1 MPSDVSSCNIKVPFK
16 VTMDICGSFTVQ
28 VLEAEDYSLEVADK
42 EFAGYLKDAVLDAFV
57 VSKSNDSG
65 VAILD
70 VSMNLDAD
78 SDFKGEIVTQL
89 QRALMNVS
97 GDNLEIYLKDWAN
110 TELLADLRANGMA
123 AALEGD
129 GINELAYDDLEGSYE
144 AGAAALWDG
153 LVALPPQKRSL
164 IATQIPNKNWMAARN
179 GFDNDD
185 DQHHHITFLPLRAG
199 GDSMTFQFQ
208 IEQHF
213 SVSTEAMPNYSYDG
227 SPNTDNIATGTSAY
241 AGHLVDETTYGVE
254 KRIVNIVLTRAAPK
268 DFPDVSGESPYTVP
282 DRDTDVVGSKSVN
295 DLSGEVN
302 SAQTAFDTASDLA
315 ESSYQTWK
323 AENITDISYN
333 LHVSRKNVADAKFV
347 AAKAALVK
355 ALLDL
360 SGNPSSLSL
369 KAAAELA
376 KSKVEAAQ
384 ADADSYLPLPSE
396 ASDLAGKL
404 STSKEDA
411 SAAAAAHRLLVAA
424 KIALA
429 AGEAKLAQE
438 INKANELQEK
448 YDALYESAQ
457 DASGESG
464 EIWTDA
470 SGHVAELT
478 TELET
483 LVSDL
488 SGARSEAHLAYLD
501 ASGAAA
507 AAAADPAD
515 ATKVQA
521 DIDAKVALAEKRA
534 AFLAAKAAAE
544 SKLADLSGSIATA
557 NLKLADYALFY
568 VYASGVD
575 AASVAANEEDGVVT
589 LFYNARERSV
599 PEISAE
605 LLDEDLSNAN

>member
-1 MPSDVSSCNIKVPFK
+1 VSSCSIKVPFK
-16 VTMDICGSFTVQ
+16 VTMDICGSFSVQ

-70 VSMNLDAD
+70 VSMNSGSE
-78 SDFKGEIVTQL
+78 SDFEGAIVTQL

-179 GFDNDD
+179 GFDVDD
-185 DQHHHITFLPLRAG
+185 DQHHQITYLPLKAG

-213 SVSTEAMPNYSYDG
+213 SVSTEAMPNYDFTG
-227 SPNTDNIATGTSAY
+227 TNNTDNITTGTSAY
-241 AGHLVDETTYGVE
+241 AGHLSGETTYGVD

-268 DFPDVSGESPYTVP
+268 DYPDVSGQSPYTVP
-282 DRDTDVVGSKSVN
+282 TRASVLGSPVSDSVN
-295 DLSGEVN
+295 DLSGAVD
-302 SAQTAFDTASDLA
+302 SAQTAFNSASVTA
-315 ESSYQTWK
+315 EESYQTWK
-323 AENITDISYN
+323 TENAIDIAYKM
-333 LHVSRKNVADAKFV
+333 HESRKNVAQNKFV
-347 AAKAALVK
+347 AAQAALVK
-355 ALLDL
+355 ALADL

-369 KAAAELA
+369 KVAAELA
-376 KSKVEAAQ
+376 KDKVEAAQ
-384 ADADSYLPLPSE
+384 ADRESFDVSPPSP
-396 ASDLAGKL
+396 ASDLATKL
-404 STSKEDA
+404 STSQTDA
-411 SAAAAAHRLLVAA
+411 SAAADAHRDLVAA
-424 KIALA
+424 KRALA
-429 AGEAKLAQE
+429 AGEAMLAQE

-488 SGARSEAHLAYLD
+488 SGARSEAHQAYLD
-501 ASGAAA
+501 ASGSANP
-507 AAAADPAD
+507 DPTD
-515 ATKVQA
+515 AIAVQA
-521 DIDAKVALAEKRA
+521 DIDDKVALAEKRA
-534 AFLAAKAAAE
+534 AFLAAKVAAE
-544 SKLADLSGSIATA
+544 EKLADVSGSVATA

-568 VYASGVD
+568 VYAQGLD
-575 AASVAANEEDGVVT
+575 ALAGAGAAAVT
-589 LFYNARERSV
+589 AFYNARERSV
-599 PEISAE
+599 PAITPAG

>member
-1 MPSDVSSCNIKVPFK
+1 
-16 VTMDICGSFTVQ
+16 MDICGSFSVQ

-42 EFAGYLKDAVLDAFV
+42 EFAGDLRDAVLDAFV

-70 VSMNLDAD
+70 VSMNSA
-78 SDFKGEIVTQL
+78 SESAFEAAIVTQL

-179 GFDNDD
+179 GFDIDD
-185 DQHHHITFLPLRAG
+185 DQHHQITYLPLKAG

-213 SVSTEAMPNYSYDG
+213 SVSTEAMPNYDFTG
-227 SPNTDNIATGTSAY
+227 DNNTDNIATGTSAY
-241 AGHLVDETTYGVE
+241 AGHLSGETTYGVD
-254 KRIVNIVLTRAAPK
+254 KRIVNIVLTRAAPE
-268 DFPDVSGESPYTVP
+268 DYPAVHGQSYPVPTRASELASPVS
-282 DRDTDVVGSKSVN
+282 DSVN
-295 DLSGEVN
+295 DLSGAVD
-302 SAQTAFDTASDLA
+302 SAQTTYDSASESA
-315 ESSYQTWK
+315 EDSYQTWK
-323 AENITDISYN
+323 TENAKDIAYKM
-333 LHVSRKNVADAKFV
+333 HVSRKNVADAKFV

-376 KSKVEAAQ
+376 SSKVEAAE
-384 ADADSYLPLPSE
+384 ADAGSYSTLPTP
-396 ASDLAGKL
+396 ASGLADKL
-404 STSKEDA
+404 STSQTHA
-411 SAAAAAHRLLVAA
+411 SAAAEAHRLLVAA
-424 KIALA
+424 KRALA
-429 AGEAKLAQE
+429 AGEAMLAQE
-438 INKANELQEK
+438 INKANDDQEK
-448 YDALYESAQ
+448 HDALYESAQ

-470 SGHVAELT
+470 SGHVDVLT

-488 SGARSEAHLAYLD
+488 SGARSEARNAYTD
-501 ASGAAA
+501 ANTKAAA
-507 AAAADPAD
+507 AAAAPENAV
-515 ATKVQA
+515 AVQD
-521 DIDAKVALAEKRA
+521 DIDAKVTLAEKRA
-534 AFLAAKAAAE
+534 AFLAAKVAAVE
-544 SKLADLSGSIATA
+544 KLADLSGSIATA

-575 AASVAANEEDGVVT
+575 ALVAGAGAVT
-589 LFYNARERSV
+589 DFKAPRERSV
-599 PEISAE
+599 PAITPAG
-605 LLDEDLSNAN
+605 LLEEDLSVATA

>member
-1 MPSDVSSCNIKVPFK
+1 MPSDVSSCSIKVPFK

-70 VSMNLDAD
+70 VSMNAGAD
-78 SDFKGEIVTQL
+78 SDFKGEVKKQL

-129 GINELAYDDLEGSYE
+129 GVEELAYDDLAGSYE

-179 GFDNDD
+179 GFDTDD
-185 DQHHHITFLPLRAG
+185 DQHHQITFLPLKAG

-227 SPNTDNIATGTSAY
+227 EERHGATGTSAY
-241 AGHLVDETTYGVE
+241 AGHLELQTTYGVE

-268 DFPDVSGESPYTVP
+268 DYPVVHGESPYTVP
-282 DRDTDVVGSKSVN
+282 DESSVIEGVLDISVN
-295 DLSGEVN
+295 ALSGAVDA
-302 SAQTAFDTASDLA
+302 AQISYDASSNRA
-315 ESSYQTWK
+315 ESSYQSWK

-333 LHVSRKNVADAKFV
+333 MHVSRKNVADAKFV
-347 AAKAALVK
+347 AAKEALEKALV
-355 ALLDL
+355 DL
-360 SGNPSSLSL
+360 SNNPTSLSL

-376 KSKVEAAQ
+376 SSKVEAAQ
-384 ADADSYLPLPSE
+384 ADAASYSTLPTE
-396 ASDLAGKL
+396 ADDLAGKL
-404 STSKEDA
+404 SNSKEHA
-411 SAAAAAHRLLVAA
+411 SAAAEAHRLLVAA
-424 KIALA
+424 KKALA

-438 INKANELQEK
+438 INKANNNQEK
-448 YDALYESAQ
+448 HDALYESAQ

-478 TELET
+478 TELDE
-483 LVSDL
+483 LVLDL
-488 SGARSEAHLAYLD
+488 SGARDAAHTAH
-501 ASGAAA
+501 GVAAA
-507 AAAADPAD
+507 AANPAADD
-515 ATKVQA
+515 AAAVQA

-534 AFLAAKAAAE
+534 AFLAAKAAAVE
-544 SKLADLSGSIATA
+544 KLADLSGAVATA

-575 AASVAANEEDGVVT
+575 AASEAANADDGVVT
-589 LFYNARERSV
+589 VFYNARERSV
-599 PEISAE
+599 PEIPSN
-605 LLDEDLSNAN
+605 LTNEDLSEAN